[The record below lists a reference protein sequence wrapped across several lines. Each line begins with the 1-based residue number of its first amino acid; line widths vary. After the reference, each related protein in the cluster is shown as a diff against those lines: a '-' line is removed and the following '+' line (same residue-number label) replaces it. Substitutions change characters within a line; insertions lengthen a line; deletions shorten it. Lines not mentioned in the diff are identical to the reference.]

1 MFSVKYKKFFLIFSA
16 IMMMAALAVIVK
28 FGLRPSL
35 EFTGGSLMEVSYTE
49 TLEVATIEAAVADLD
64 YGSLSVRAAGN
75 VTPERESFHI
85 RTRSLS
91 DEERS
96 RLETAVKSLGESAEV
111 ERFTSVGPSIGSE
124 LQQKSYW
131 AIGMVILVITLY
143 IAYAFLGVGRP
154 VSSFAY
160 GGITV
165 LSLVHDIIIPIALM
179 SLMGYYVGA
188 EADILFV
195 MAILAVLGYSVNDT
209 VVVFDRVRENIRLNR
224 TEKRVRVTEP
234 GGMVR
239 EEVEYTLTKPFAEI
253 IGSAVTQ
260 SVARSINTSLTTALV
275 LVGLYFLGG
284 DVTQNFALILLVGVI
299 AGVYSSLF
307 LAAPLLLVYH
317 DWRESRDKTV
327 KK

>member
-1 MFSVKYKKFFLIFSA
+1 MTV
-16 IMMMAALAVIVK
+16 AALAVIIK

-49 TLEVATIEAAVADLD
+49 VPEVSAIEAAVADLD
-64 YGSLSVRAAGN
+64 YGSMSVRAAGN

-85 RTRSLS
+85 RTRSLN

-96 RLETAVKSLGESAEV
+96 RLEATVRGLGESAEV

-131 AIGMVILVITLY
+131 AIAMVILVITLY

-154 VSSFAY
+154 VSSWAY
-160 GGITV
+160 GGITI
-165 LSLVHDIIIPIALM
+165 LSLLHDIIIPIALM
-179 SLMGYYVGA
+179 SLMGYYLGA

-209 VVVFDRVRENIRLNR
+209 IVVFDRVRENIRLNR
-224 TEKRVRVTEP
+224 TEKRTKHTEP
-234 GGMVR
+234 GGLVR
-239 EEVEYTLTKPFAEI
+239 EEVEYTLTMPFTEI
-253 IGSAVTQ
+253 VGSAVNQ

-284 DVTQNFALILLVGVI
+284 DVTQNFALILLVGVV

-317 DWRESRDKTV
+317 DWREGKEEKLHKS
-327 KK
+327 